1 MVQASQVT
9 ASVSV
14 TVLASVLVY
23 NIHELELMQRMYEG
37 RHLTVRDPLQLEI
50 VFSGVGILFRVLLGS
65 NGLRK
70 PSRFLPIKIPD
81 SEGKKT

>member
-37 RHLTVRDPLQLEI
+37 RHLTVRDPLQLPPC
-50 VFSGVGILFRVLLGS
+50 VGEFQVGCSIDSLLNS
-65 NGLRK
+65 SL
-70 PSRFLPIKIPD
+70 
-81 SEGKKT
+81 KKKHLKSKNST